1 MNNKNKI
8 KISAG
13 LNYHLHKRTQEY
25 VKEKNI
31 SLTYLVE
38 NALEL
43 FFEEQKKI
51 DSNKKFEESFATLG
65 EVLFE
70 INHKID
76 GLKKWAREKYFML
89 AQEKQTIRLTTANT
103 EHI

>member
-13 LNYHLHKRTQEY
+13 LNYHLHKRTQEF

-38 NALEL
+38 NALEN

-51 DSNKKFEESFATLG
+51 DSNK
-65 EVLFE
+65 
-70 INHKID
+70 N
-76 GLKKWAREKYFML
+76 LKKVLQHLQRYFL
-89 AQEKQTIRLTTANT
+89 KSTTRLTD
-103 EHI
+103 